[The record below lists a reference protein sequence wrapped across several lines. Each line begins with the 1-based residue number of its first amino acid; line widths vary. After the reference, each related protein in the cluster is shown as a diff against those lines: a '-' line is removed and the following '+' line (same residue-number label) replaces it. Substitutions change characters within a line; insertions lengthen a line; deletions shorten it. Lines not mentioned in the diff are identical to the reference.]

1 MKRNLIIIFALISFT
16 AKSQLSL
23 ISFPKDNQLFPREE
37 NNTAKVAILGSY
49 INSESEKVVL
59 QIFRNDSIKY
69 TIDGPNENFEFDI
82 LLNAELS
89 EYSFKL
95 YYSKNK
101 ILTLLKQANKI
112 LCGDVIVLYGQSN
125 MVAGSGVDE
134 FNATKSDKFMR
145 NFAIV
150 YGTNNQI
157 ISENWFPAK
166 SPYWEVGTIGNYLML
181 NLIDS
186 LKIPFCVIN
195 GSVSGVGIEV
205 LSQRNN
211 DNPKDPSNYYGKLL
225 NRISLSGLLDKV
237 KYMAFLQGEAEAG
250 NWYLSCNEYP
260 GFFNNFITNVFED
273 IPSLKKF
280 YEFQINIMKVG
291 NGSSYVERA
300 GFLRDFQR
308 KTEDTYPG
316 KITTLATVGT
326 NPYDGI
332 HFSDFAYRELALNLC
347 RLILRD
353 FYGSLNVNEI
363 ENPKIKCAYYN
374 QSKSQITLVFQEN
387 QNIIYPSDL
396 NYGNYSRSMR
406 DYIYLTSD
414 NTNIYYNQYNAPVIN
429 GTAFEN
435 TVTLNFAQ
443 PQTDLYITYLPASF
457 SDTYSETYNGPHIS
471 NGKGLRALSFYCV
484 PILNAKPLENLI
496 PNAPVNFVAN
506 GISQKQIDISWNSN
520 SPNDENY
527 VMEIS
532 EDSLNFPFFS
542 QISAPQNFL
551 HDNNKLPNKKY
562 FYKIKACNKNG
573 CSAYSQIV
581 KAHTYKTIKIDCPE
595 LFIKGN
601 LTKMNSTFNSL
612 FLKSSALIENS
623 KIDFKASKSILLEAN
638 FEFNPGNENSGVF
651 TAEING
657 CE

>member
-1 MKRNLIIIFALISFT
+1 
-16 AKSQLSL
+16 
-23 ISFPKDNQLFPREE
+23 
-37 NNTAKVAILGSY
+37 
-49 INSESEKVVL
+49 
-59 QIFRNDSIKY
+59 
-69 TIDGPNENFEFDI
+69 
-82 LLNAELS
+82 
-89 EYSFKL
+89 
-95 YYSKNK
+95 
-101 ILTLLKQANKI
+101 
-112 LCGDVIVLYGQSN
+112 
-125 MVAGSGVDE
+125 
-134 FNATKSDKFMR
+134 
-145 NFAIV
+145 
-150 YGTNNQI
+150 
-157 ISENWFPAK
+157 
-166 SPYWEVGTIGNYLML
+166 
-181 NLIDS
+181 
-186 LKIPFCVIN
+186 
-195 GSVSGVGIEV
+195 
-205 LSQRNN
+205 
-211 DNPKDPSNYYGKLL
+211 
-225 NRISLSGLLDKV
+225 
-237 KYMAFLQGEAEAG
+237 
-250 NWYLSCNEYP
+250 
-260 GFFNNFITNVFED
+260 
-273 IPSLKKF
+273 
-280 YEFQINIMKVG
+280 MKVG

-308 KTEDTYPG
+308 KTEDIYTG
-316 KITTLATVGT
+316 KITTLASVGT

-332 HFSDFAYRELALNLC
+332 HFSDFAYRELALNLS

-353 FYGSLNVNEI
+353 FYGSLNINEI

-396 NYGNYSRSMR
+396 NYGDYSRSMR

-457 SDTYSETYNGPHIS
+457 SDSYSETYNGPHIS

-484 PILNAKPLENLI
+484 PILNAKPLVNLI
-496 PNAPVNFVAN
+496 PKAPVNFVTN

-527 VMEIS
+527 VLEIS
-532 EDSLNFPFFS
+532 EDSLNFSFFT
-542 QISAPQNFL
+542 QISARQNFVI
-551 HDNNKLPNKKY
+551 DYNKLPNKKY
-562 FYKIKACNKNG
+562 FYKIKACNENG
-573 CSAYSQIV
+573 CSAYTQIV
-581 KAHTYKTIKIDCPE
+581 KAHTHKAIKIDCPE